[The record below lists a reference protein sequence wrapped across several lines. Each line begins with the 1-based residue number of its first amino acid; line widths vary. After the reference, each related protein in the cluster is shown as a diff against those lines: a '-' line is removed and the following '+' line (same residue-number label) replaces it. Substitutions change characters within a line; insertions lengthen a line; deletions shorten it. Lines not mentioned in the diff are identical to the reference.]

1 MNLAEHKDYYLL
13 PNGLLVFTASYLTAR
28 GYCCGNGCL
37 HCPHE
42 YVNVLEP
49 KRSELIKKQM
59 KTAPRNKESIYD
71 AIYDIV
77 RCVPKGRVTSYGA
90 VAAAIGAASGARW

>member
-49 KRSELIKKQM
+49 KRSELIKKQNENS
-59 KTAPRNKESIYD
+59 TQE
-71 AIYDIV
+71 
-77 RCVPKGRVTSYGA
+77 
-90 VAAAIGAASGARW
+90 